1 MTAPIPAPAPL
12 PLDDLRRRLAEVL
25 GEPRPEAP
33 GLPTGVAALDRALP
47 GGGLPRGRLSALVGP
62 RGGGR
67 TTLVR
72 VAAAATLRAGGWV
85 AYVDATRTLA
95 PREWAEVA
103 ADAAAHAVCADRPP
117 RLCVVRPHD
126 AARGAWC
133 ADVLLRSGAF
143 ALVVLDGA
151 PPLSHAT
158 AVRLTRLA
166 RDADAALVVLGE
178 AAGGDAAE
186 DARGAGAGAAGAAG
200 GRVVSAVRVHVRRGG
215 GRRRRW
221 VAGGRRVLQVTVE
234 KGGSHRAVEV
244 SCAIGVARRLCTH
257 PEVPDR
263 RGVGGGAGDA
273 DGRTGCGGGGGGRAA
288 GTGSRGVERG
298 LAATE

>member
-1 MTAPIPAPAPL
+1 MTAPAVPL
-12 PLDDLRRRLAEVL
+12 SLDALRRRLAEVL

-33 GLPTGVAALDRALP
+33 GLPTGVAALDRLLP
-47 GGGLPRGRLSALVGP
+47 GGGLPRGRLTTLVGP
-62 RGGGR
+62 AGGGR

-72 VAAAATLRAGGWV
+72 AAAAETLRSGGWV

-103 ADAAAHAVCADRPP
+103 AGAVAHAVCADRPP

-166 RDADAALVVLGE
+166 RDADAALVVLGDPAGDD
-178 AAGGDAAE
+178 AAGGDE
-186 DARGAGAGAAGAAG
+186 GAGGAPGRAGAG
-200 GRVVSAVRVHVRRGG
+200 GRVVSAVRVHVRRGR
-215 GRRRRW
+215 RRRRW
-221 VAGGRRVLQVTVE
+221 GETRRVLQVTVE

-244 SCAIGVARRLCTH
+244 SCAIGLARRLCAH

-263 RGVGGGAGDA
+263 RGVGRGAR
-273 DGRTGCGGGGGGRAA
+273 GRGGGGGRAA
-288 GTGSRGVERG
+288 DAGAGSDAGGASHGTGESDGV
-298 LAATE
+298 A

>member
-1 MTAPIPAPAPL
+1 MTVSALPL
-12 PLDDLRRRLAEVL
+12 SLDDLRRRLADVL

-33 GLPTGVAALDRALP
+33 GLPTGIAALDRLLP
-47 GGGLPRGRLSALVGP
+47 GGGLPRGRLTTLVGP
-62 RGGGR
+62 LSGGR

-72 VAAAATLRAGGWV
+72 AAAAATLRAGGWV

-95 PREWAEVA
+95 PREWAEVERE
-103 ADAAAHAVCADRPP
+103 AAAHALCADRPP

-126 AARGAWC
+126 RGRGAWC

-151 PPLSHAT
+151 PPLTSAA

-178 AAGGDAAE
+178 PEEAADGDDAAE
-186 DARGAGAGAAGAAG
+186 RGERPRRSRRAERARGAER
-200 GRVVSAVRVHVRRGG
+200 RVVSAVRLHVRRAPPA
-215 GRRRRW
+215 GRRRWRSET
-221 VAGGRRVLQVTVE
+221 RRVLQVTVE
-234 KGGSHRAVEV
+234 KGGSRRAVEV
-244 SCAIGVARRLCTH
+244 SCAIGLARRLCAH

-263 RGVGGGAGDA
+263 RGVGGSPRGGSA
-273 DGRTGCGGGGGGRAA
+273 GGGGADRAA
-288 GTGSRGVERG
+288 RPRNRSGVGR
-298 LAATE
+298 